1 MGTLYV
7 CATPIGNLEDVSIR
21 LLKTLRRVDIIACE
35 DTRQTSKLLQR
46 YHIRK
51 RLVSYHQHNR
61 RAREELMVGYLRE
74 GKDVALVSDAG
85 MPAISDP
92 GEDLVR
98 SAIREG
104 FPVVVVPGPS
114 ALVSAL
120 ALSGMDTTRFVFEGF
135 LPAKASQRR
144 DVLASLAAEPRTAV
158 FYEAPHRLLATLED
172 MEAIMGERQI
182 AVARELTKLF
192 EEVVRGTVIEVRQH
206 FATHPPRG
214 EITIII
220 EGNPGQPAQV
230 DRAALLRELEEL
242 IASGVEKKEAFKIKA
257 REYGLKKRDIYR
269 LFVDETDSP

>member
-1 MGTLYV
+1 
-7 CATPIGNLEDVSIR
+7 
-21 LLKTLRRVDIIACE
+21 
-35 DTRQTSKLLQR
+35 
-46 YHIRK
+46 
-51 RLVSYHQHNR
+51 
-61 RAREELMVGYLRE
+61 MVGYLRE

-158 FYEAPHRLLATLED
+158 LYEAPHRLLATLED

-230 DRAALLRELEEL
+230 DRVALLRELEEL

-269 LFVDETDSP
+269 LFVDETDSS

>member
-144 DVLASLAAEPRTAV
+144 DVLASLAAEPRTV
-158 FYEAPHRLLATLED
+158 VLYEAPHRLLATLED

-230 DRAALLRELEEL
+230 DRVALLRELEEL

>member
-144 DVLASLAAEPRTAV
+144 DVLASLAAEPRTV
-158 FYEAPHRLLATLED
+158 VLYEAPHRLLATLED

-230 DRAALLRELEEL
+230 DRVALLRELEEL

-269 LFVDETDSP
+269 LFVDETDSS